1 MSTFDDQL
9 NRFVLKV
16 ETKSRAVFVGVTTEV
31 QRSVVFGSELTSA
44 PGQPV
49 DTGNLRDSWIG
60 EFLDATTWQLTT
72 NVDYAQI
79 VEENVRGVTFKNHGP
94 RSVLLTVLHFPRIVA
109 AVAARE
115 PAGNA

>member
-1 MSTFDDQL
+1 MSSFDEQI
-9 NRFVLKV
+9 NGFVLKV
-16 ETKSRAVFVGVTTEV
+16 ETKSRAAFVGVTTEV

-60 EFLDATTWQLTT
+60 EFLDAWTWRLTT
-72 NVDYAQI
+72 NVLYALY
-79 VEENVRGVTFKNHGP
+79 VEENVRGVVFKNHGP
-94 RSVLLTVLHFPRIVA
+94 HSVQLTILHFPRIVA

-115 PAGNA
+115 AA